1 MDHSGPLAAP
11 SGRTR
16 AGRGPDAGRTR
27 AGMVPDAVADRTD
40 GEPQDA
46 WTTAISSHRVVQR
59 AESMSRRMLHG
70 APVSPL

>member
-1 MDHSGPLAAP
+1 MALVAGVGRSRPKP
-11 SGRTR
+11 SGASRTR
-16 AGRGPDAGRTR
+16 AR
-27 AGMVPDAVADRTD
+27 AGLVSDAVADRRD

-70 APVSPL
+70 APVSSL